1 MTIKINA
8 DTTDGLKLVSD
19 TSGIVDIQSNGTT
32 KMTVGTT
39 IDVQGNELVL
49 DADAD
54 TSIHAD
60 TDDQIDFK
68 TGGTDRMTI
77 DSSGNVGIGTSSP
90 DTTLEVSAG
99 NPGIKLTDTNNTISQ
114 TGLVSNISAE
124 DSAGTQTWVV
134 GRQFGSTAF
143 NISHLESSAMKFNIG
158 GSERMQ
164 IDSDGDL
171 LVATTSNVSASGG
184 AFQVKSRT
192 GSEHVA
198 SFQNGVSNGGWGI
211 PFFNV
216 AGSEVGSI
224 RWTASVTNF
233 NTSSD
238 YRLKENVNY
247 TFDATTEVK
256 RLKPCKFNFIGESE
270 TVEGFL
276 AHEVSDV
283 VPVAV
288 TGTKDAVDDNGD
300 AIYQGIDQ
308 SKLVPLLVKT
318 IQELEERITALE
330 NN

>member
-1 MTIKINA
+1 MTVKINA
-8 DTTDGLKLVSD
+8 DTSDGLKFVSD
-19 TSGIVDIQSNGTT
+19 TSGEIDLQTNGTT
-32 KMTVGTT
+32 KVHM
-39 IDVQGNELVL
+39 
-49 DADAD
+49 
-54 TSIHAD
+54 
-60 TDDQIDFK
+60 
-68 TGGTDRMTI
+68 
-77 DSSGNVGIGTSSP
+77 DSSGNLTLEHP
-90 DTTLEVSAG
+90 DTPSITFTDTTNTVTGQISAG
-99 NPGIKLTDTNNTISQ
+99 NSD
-114 TGLVSNISAE
+114 
-124 DSAGTQTWVV
+124 
-134 GRQFGSTAF
+134 F
-143 NISHLESSAMKFNIG
+143 NIQTNTDHSIDIRPNNVRSMQLFDDTWIAYTG
-158 GSERMQ
+158 GTERMR

-171 LVATTSNVSASGG
+171 LVATTSNISSSGG
-184 AFQVKSRT
+184 AFQVKSRN

>member
-1 MTIKINA
+1 MTVKIDA
-8 DTTDGLKLVSD
+8 DTSSGLQLESD
-19 TSGIVDIQSNGTT
+19 TSGIIDIQSAGVT

-39 IDVQGNELVL
+39 IDIQGNELVL

-60 TDDQIDFK
+60 TDDQIDFRI
-68 TGGTDRMTI
+68 GGTDKAHF
-77 DSSGNVGIGTSSP
+77 DSSGN
-90 DTTLEVSAG
+90 
-99 NPGIKLTDTNNTISQ
+99 
-114 TGLVSNISAE
+114 
-124 DSAGTQTWVV
+124 
-134 GRQFGSTAF
+134 FY
-143 NISHLESSAMKFNIG
+143 
-158 GSERMQ
+158 
-164 IDSDGDL
+164 
-171 LVATTSNVSASGG
+171 
-184 AFQVKSRT
+184 
-192 GSEHVA
+192 
-198 SFQNGVSNGGWGI
+198 
-211 PFFNV
+211 
-216 AGSEVGSI
+216 VGSI
-224 RWTASVTNF
+224 SAPWTATSGINARLGATFPITATNAGIVCIFNRNTDDGTLIECKRSGSVVGSIGVTASGTSF

-238 YRLKENVNY
+238 YRLKENVEY

-318 IQELEERITALE
+318 IQELEARITALE
-330 NN
+330 SE